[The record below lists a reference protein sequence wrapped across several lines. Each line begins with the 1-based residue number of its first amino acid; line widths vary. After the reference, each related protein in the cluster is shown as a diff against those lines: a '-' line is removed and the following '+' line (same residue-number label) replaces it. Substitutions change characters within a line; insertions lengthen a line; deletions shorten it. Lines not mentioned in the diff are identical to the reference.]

1 MMKKT
6 KIALIAAGLTV
17 ASLGTITAAQAEMM
31 KFHADMI
38 AAEETPATDSKGTGT
53 ADVTVDTDAKKVSWT
68 VKIDGLTADATAAHI
83 HGPAAVGEKA
93 APEIDMSK
101 AIMEGSAD
109 ISDAQIADIK
119 AGKTYVN
126 VHTAKFPGGEI
137 RGQLAV
143 AK

>member
-1 MMKKT
+1 MNNT
-6 KIALIAAGLTV
+6 KIALAVVGLTV
-17 ASLGTITAAQAEMM
+17 ALAGTMSVAQAEMM
-31 KFHADMI
+31 KFHADMT
-38 AAEETPATDSKGTGT
+38 AGEETPATDSKGMGT
-53 ADVTVDTDAKKVSWT
+53 AEVTVDTDAKKVSWT
-68 VKIDGLTADATAAHI
+68 VKVDGLTGDATAAHI

-93 APEIDMSK
+93 GPEIDMSK

-109 ISDAQIADIK
+109 ITDAQLADIK

-126 VHTAKFPGGEI
+126 VHTAKFPDGEI